1 MLNTVLPL
9 IGGGGE
15 TTHGFGKDYG
25 GKPKEDSG
33 AAEENGEFFYITVA
47 SSVSRFPNLDPV
59 KQKWPTKMKRFLWMG
74 LEVLMKPGSL

>member
-25 GKPKEDSG
+25 GKPKEDSR
-33 AAEENGEFFYITVA
+33 AAEENGEFF
-47 SSVSRFPNLDPV
+47 
-59 KQKWPTKMKRFLWMG
+59 
-74 LEVLMKPGSL
+74 

>member
-1 MLNTVLPL
+1 VLNTFLPL

-33 AAEENGEFFYITVA
+33 AAEENGEFQITFV
-47 SSVSRFPNLDPV
+47 SSVSRI
-59 KQKWPTKMKRFLWMG
+59 R
-74 LEVLMKPGSL
+74 